1 MRLSDLGSGGVTTSV
16 CTISNRK
23 ATRGGCLF
31 PGKEWGA
38 RIGMMLDCVR
48 GDVVRMLQVIY
59 PMYSIFLI
67 HWWQIKTL
75 YHDDREQILSGKT
88 LTGASVYIIL
98 EYSVI
103 RGTSDWGGST

>member
-1 MRLSDLGSGGVTTSV
+1 
-16 CTISNRK
+16 
-23 ATRGGCLF
+23 
-31 PGKEWGA
+31 
-38 RIGMMLDCVR
+38 MMSDCVR